1 MNINLKIELLFISH
15 FDFKSICQIKLDN
28 QF

>member
-15 FDFKSICQIKLDN
+15 FVSKSICQIKLDN